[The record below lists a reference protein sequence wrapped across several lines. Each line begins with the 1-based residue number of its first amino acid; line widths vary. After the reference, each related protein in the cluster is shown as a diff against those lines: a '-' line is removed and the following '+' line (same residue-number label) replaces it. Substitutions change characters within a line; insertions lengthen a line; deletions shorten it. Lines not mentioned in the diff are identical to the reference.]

1 MSFHA
6 KWVEIMIQM
15 EIMEIAV
22 WHGNEL
28 REVINMI
35 RKRNGKCILNV
46 LAVATVVC
54 SICGG
59 CGSQSNVNPPE
70 NTVVEDTVPA
80 DGAEPAEVQTDDTE
94 TSDTQQTSEAPVV
107 QEDTQ
112 AGEDLDVVEPDAAD
126 DKWYMQGNVYTDD
139 NGRRLEVYYD
149 DEGMLEFAID
159 GLSMYYTTVDNYQLE
174 NDWRIYT
181 CDDGT
186 VIIYYPGTP
195 AHLEISDGEYAGL
208 YQADGGI

>member
-15 EIMEIAV
+15 EIMKIAV

-28 REVINMI
+28 REVIKMI

-59 CGSQSNVNPPE
+59 CGSQSNVNL
-70 NTVVEDTVPA
+70 
-80 DGAEPAEVQTDDTE
+80 
-94 TSDTQQTSEAPVV
+94 SDTQQISEAPVV